1 MPVFILALNGSPR
14 REGNTTY
21 LLNNALEEIKAY
33 GVETRLLQVT
43 DGLADVRNPF
53 CLYCSTPCDGRC
65 YDNTRLAEMFD
76 LMRRADGILMGSPVY
91 FGTVSAQ
98 VKSFWD
104 KTRLLRREKYLLNVV
119 GGALAVGGSR
129 FGGQETTLRAIQDM
143 MLCQGMIVVGDA
155 HKDDDAGHQGACAQQ
170 PAADDLPGLAR
181 SRILAKHVLEVAEAT
196 SHLRRKRIDG

>member
-1 MPVFILALNGSPR
+1 MFILALNGSPH
-14 REGNTTY
+14 REGNTAF
-21 LLNNALEEIKAY
+21 LLNSALAEIKSVR
-33 GVETRLLQVT
+33 VETGLLQVAEGIY
-43 DGLADVRNPF
+43 DAKNPF

-65 YDNTRLAEMFD
+65 YKNTKLAEMLD
-76 LMRRADGILMGSPVY
+76 LMSKADGILLGSPVY

-129 FGGQETTLRAIQDM
+129 FGGQETTLSALQDM

-155 HKDDDAGHQGACAQQ
+155 HHEDDAGHLGACAQQ
-170 PAADDLPGLAR
+170 PATADVSGLAR
-181 SRILAKHVLEVAEAT
+181 ARILAKHILEVAEAT
-196 SHLRRKRIDG
+196 AGLRRRRVVK

>member
-1 MPVFILALNGSPR
+1 MFILALNGSPH
-14 REGNTTY
+14 REGNTVIM
-21 LLNNALEEIKAY
+21 LNNALEEIKAA
-33 GVETRLLQVT
+33 GVETSLVHVSE
-43 DGLADVRNPF
+43 GMSDVKNPF

-65 YDNTRLAEMFD
+65 YNNTRLGEMFD
-76 LMRRADGILMGSPVY
+76 LMRRADGILLGSPVY

-129 FGGQETTLRAIQDM
+129 FGGQETTLRALQDM

-155 HKDDDAGHQGACAQQ
+155 HQDDDAGHQGACAQQ
-170 PAADDLPGLAR
+170 PSAADLAGLAR
-181 SRILAKHVLEVAEAT
+181 ARILARHVLEVAEAT
-196 SHLRRKRIDG
+196 SGLRRRRVIE